1 MNLNDL
7 FKTLSDESRIRLL
20 LLLQQQELT
29 VAELSEITRL
39 AQPRVSTHLSHL
51 KKHQLVQVRKQG
63 VSSFY
68 RLNTNQIDTEYN
80 RILEMVVN
88 HYSEHPL
95 ITQDNKQ
102 LHAVMAS
109 QAASNQW
116 VDAVAGDMERH
127 YSPGRTWEATTRVVA
142 KMVDLGHVLDLGSGD
157 GVLAE
162 LLAKNSKE
170 YTCLDNNAKAIDAAK
185 ARLKDLNN
193 VNFHQHDIHQLPFAD
208 NQFDCVLMLH
218 VLTYSTQPEK
228 VIQQAYK
235 VCKPGGKIIISTL
248 QKHNHDSVLIEYG
261 HKNLGF
267 ETTELNRWCE
277 SAGFI
282 DVDATISSQEQKKPH
297 FKIVTVEASKKP

>member
-7 FKTLSDESRIRLL
+7 FKTLSDESRIRLV

-51 KKHQLVQVRKQG
+51 KKYNLVLVRKQG

-68 RLNTNQIDTEYN
+68 RLNTDQFGDEFAGLLALVID
-80 RILEMVVN
+80 
-88 HYSEHPL
+88 HYDNNPL
-95 ITQDNKQ
+95 IVEDNKQ
-102 LHAVMAS
+102 LARVMTS

-127 YSPGRTWEATTRVVA
+127 YSPGRTWEATTRVIA
-142 KMVDLGHVLDLGSGD
+142 KLANLGKVLDLGSGD

-162 LLAKNSKE
+162 LLAANATQ
-170 YTCLDNNAKAIDAAK
+170 YTCVDNNIKAIEAAK
-185 ARLKDLNN
+185 ARLKHLDN
-193 VNFHQHDIHQLPFAD
+193 VKFYHSDIHSLPFSAE
-208 NQFDCVLMLH
+208 QYDCVLMLH
-218 VLTYSTQPEK
+218 VLTYSTQPEQ

-235 VCKPGGKIIISTL
+235 MCQPGGKLFISTL
-248 QKHNHDSVLIEYG
+248 HKHNHESVQIEYG

-267 ETTELNRWCE
+267 DCKQLKQWCE
-277 SAGFI
+277 QAGFNH
-282 DVDATISSQEQKKPH
+282 VCANISSQEQRKPH
-297 FKIVTVEASKKP
+297 FKIITVEAQKP